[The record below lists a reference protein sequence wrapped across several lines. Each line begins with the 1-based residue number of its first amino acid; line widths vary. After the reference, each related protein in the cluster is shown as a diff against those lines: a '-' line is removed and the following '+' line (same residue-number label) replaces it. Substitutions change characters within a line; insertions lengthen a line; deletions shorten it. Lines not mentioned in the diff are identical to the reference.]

1 MSAFPAGEIEEWEEK
16 QSVKN
21 LQEKIEKELRAIA
34 FQNPANYLERYTDEN
49 GEMHWRPKAFEK
61 LTPRAKRAVERIE
74 IKKDGSVEYKMF
86 SKFKAFEMLQK
97 LHPAEGE
104 AQNTELSEGDR
115 ELLRKVSRRCER
127 ED

>member
-1 MSAFPAGEIEEWEEK
+1 M
-16 QSVKN
+16 
-21 LQEKIEKELRAIA
+21 RAIA
-34 FQNPANYLERYTDEN
+34 FQNAANYLERYRDVDGTLR
-49 GEMHWRPKAFEK
+49 WRPKAFEK

-97 LHPAEGE
+97 LHPTEGE
-104 AQNTELSEGDR
+104 AKSTELSDGDR
-115 ELLRKVSRRCER
+115 ELLRKVSMRCEG

>member
-1 MSAFPAGEIEEWEEK
+1 
-16 QSVKN
+16 
-21 LQEKIEKELRAIA
+21 
-34 FQNPANYLERYTDEN
+34 
-49 GEMHWRPKAFEK
+49 
-61 LTPRAKRAVERIE
+61 
-74 IKKDGSVEYKMF
+74 MF